1 MKVSRTPEK
10 RGGGNRTLVYVSLV
24 FAVVIIGVVVTY
36 FTTGFNLPSA
46 TGDQSELASAPNT
59 PHTSS
64 LASLPQVAP
73 TPLPPP
79 AATPEPTVGL
89 KLLEPGS
96 GPLAGR
102 VPDVKFGE
110 VLAEGLVQ
118 VELPGNNAAKTWYT
132 YQVDTATRD
141 ITLFFALYHGS
152 SNTMVRTV
160 KIEGYAQGQE
170 LENAELTLFYP
181 EGPQRVLTF
190 NRGQGTITLAQQY
203 RQPYG
208 PSIFS
213 PELRVALVN
222 HGIELRDDT
231 GNIKA
236 ELQLD
241 LTGLSDSEGMVFQQV
256 APEVVEDALSEI
268 QGLVNQIEDKRVR

>member
-1 MKVSRTPEK
+1 MKVSGTPEK
-10 RGGGNRTLVYVSLV
+10 WGGGNKAMMYASLI
-24 FAVVIIGVVVTY
+24 FGAVIIGVLVTY
-36 FTTGFNLPSA
+36 FTTGFKSPAA
-46 TGDQSELASAPNT
+46 TVDQLEVAGAANT
-59 PHTSS
+59 MS
-64 LASLPQVAP
+64 LVSLPGVTP
-73 TPLPPP
+73 TPLPPL

-89 KLLEPGS
+89 KLLEPGPDPMT
-96 GPLAGR
+96 GL

-132 YQVDTATRD
+132 YQVDTATRNM
-141 ITLFFALYHGS
+141 TLFFALYSGS

-160 KIEGYAQGQE
+160 KIEGYTRGQN

-181 EGPQRVLTF
+181 EGPERTLFF
-190 NRGQGTITLAQQY
+190 NRRQGTITLVQQY
-203 RQPYG
+203 QQPYG

-222 HGIELRDDT
+222 HGMKLSDET
-231 GNIKA
+231 GNINV

-241 LTGLSDSEGMVFQQV
+241 LTGLSDSEGMVFQRFN
-256 APEVVEDALSEI
+256 PEVVEYVLSEI
-268 QGLVNQIEDKRVR
+268 QGLVDQIEAKRLR